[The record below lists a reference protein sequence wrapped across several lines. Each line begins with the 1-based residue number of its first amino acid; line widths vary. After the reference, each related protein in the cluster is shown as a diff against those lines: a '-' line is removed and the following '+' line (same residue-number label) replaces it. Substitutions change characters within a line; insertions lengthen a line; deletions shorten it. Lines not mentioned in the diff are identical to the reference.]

1 MKIALTDGGKGCNSF
16 THMYQNPNVLECKK
30 ILNSNTELYKNSFLF
45 KIYSDLL
52 NVRRFKCKMYI
63 LKHRFAPN
71 NLLFS
76 LV

>member
-16 THMYQNPNVLECKK
+16 THMYQNPNVLERKKK
-30 ILNSNTELYKNSFLF
+30 IIKQNSNTELLKNSFLF

-63 LKHRFAPN
+63 LSK
-71 NLLFS
+71 
-76 LV
+76 

>member
-1 MKIALTDGGKGCNSF
+1 MKIALTYGGKGCNSF

-30 ILNSNTELYKNSFLF
+30 ILNSNTELFKNSFLF

-63 LKHRFAPN
+63 LSK
-71 NLLFS
+71 
-76 LV
+76 